1 MKLYT
6 KLIVHPEENQI
17 DYNSKVLLLGSCFT
31 ENIGKKL
38 EFYKFQNLQNPF
50 GILFHPRAME
60 KLITRALDTVPFS
73 EEDIFLFNE
82 QWHCFEVHSLVS
94 GTEKETYL
102 QLLNARLK
110 TLGEYLLSASHILF
124 TYGTAWVY
132 RHLETDTLVAN
143 CHKVPQREFSRELLS
158 VEEVSECISR
168 ITARIAEN
176 NAGISFIHTVSPVRH
191 LKDGF
196 IANSQSKSHLVAG
209 VHRAIEGNGG
219 ASYFPSFEIVM
230 DELRDYRFFKEDM
243 LHPNETAVAI
253 IWDRFKQAWIASE
266 TEPLQ
271 KEIEAIQAGLGHKP
285 FHPSGDAHQQ
295 FREALQKKI
304 TALQKKLPH
313 IRF

>member
-6 KLIVHPEENQI
+6 QLPVHPEEHQI
-17 DYNSKVLLLGSCFT
+17 DYNSRVLLLGSCFT

-50 GILFHPRAME
+50 GILFHPYAME
-60 KLITRALDTVPFS
+60 KLITRALDATSFS
-73 EEDIFLFNE
+73 EEDIFFLNG

-94 GTEKETYL
+94 GTEKEVYL
-102 QLLNARLK
+102 ELLNTRLK
-110 TLGEYLLSASHILF
+110 ALGDYLLSASHILF

-132 RHLETDTLVAN
+132 RHLETDTIVAN

-158 VEEVSECISR
+158 VEEVSRCIARITSR
-168 ITARIAEN
+168 ITEKS
-176 NAGISFIHTVSPVRH
+176 AGVTFIHTVSPVRH

-196 IANSQSKSHLVAG
+196 IENSRSKSHFIAG
-209 VHRAIEGNGG
+209 VHRAIYGQ
-219 ASYFPSFEIVM
+219 ARARYFPSFEIVM

-243 LHPNETAVAI
+243 LHPNKTAVAI

-266 TEPLQ
+266 TETLQ
-271 KEIEAIQAGLGHKP
+271 KEIEAIQSGLGHKP
-285 FHPSGDAHQQ
+285 FHPSGDAHQK
-295 FREALQKKI
+295 FRRELQKKI